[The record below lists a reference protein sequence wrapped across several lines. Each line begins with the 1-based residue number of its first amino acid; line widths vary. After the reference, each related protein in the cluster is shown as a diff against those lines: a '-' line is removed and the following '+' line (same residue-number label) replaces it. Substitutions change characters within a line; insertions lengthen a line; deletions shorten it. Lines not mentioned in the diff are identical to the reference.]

1 MKFSRHRHLIGVLI
15 IIASALLLSAGNVE
29 ASGKKAK
36 KTVWVVF
43 FSSRDC
49 SKCENVK
56 DLIEVLRLR
65 YPVRVRQFDTSKGND
80 YAVFKT
86 VEAIHGSGNFAVPLI
101 MLGDSIIIGEQEI
114 AKKLEKAV
122 RSLAARGG
130 SPSPYIGPVGPKRKS
145 QGIEKND
152 EPCES
157 CSRGGRPPPIGDE
170 LRRVRRLL
178 DKVF

>member
-1 MKFSRHRHLIGVLI
+1 MKFSRRRHLVGVLMI
-15 IIASALLLSAGNVE
+15 MVSVLVLCAGNVD
-29 ASGKKAK
+29 ASGKKGK
-36 KTVWVVF
+36 KTVWMVF

-56 DLIEVLRLR
+56 DLIEILKLR
-65 YPVRVRQFDTSKGND
+65 YPVKVRQFDTSKEND

-114 AKKLEKAV
+114 TKKLEKAV
-122 RSLAARGG
+122 RNLVARGG
-130 SPSPYIGPVGPKRKS
+130 APSPYIGPVEPKRKS

-152 EPCES
+152 GTCES
-157 CSRGGRPPPIGDE
+157 CSRGGKPPPIGDE
-170 LRRVRRLL
+170 LRRVRKLL
-178 DKVF
+178 DRVF